1 MTLPAETALGQQA
14 HVLTVLVLV
23 TLPIAW
29 IHGRGPERKI
39 AAAATLVIGLD
50 LLRQKFLAG
59 WGDMASFRLDH
70 ALLDLLVLTSLG
82 AIALRANRLY
92 PLVMTGA
99 ALIAVLAHG
108 LRWLGLLSGQLSYF
122 VLITAPAFVMVA
134 AYWTGLAL
142 HIRRVRR
149 FGSYPDWR
157 GTDSTAN
164 DCEPAR
170 DGVA

>member
-1 MTLPAETALGQQA
+1 MALPAETALGQQA

-108 LRWLGLLSGQLSYF
+108 LRWLGLM
-122 VLITAPAFVMVA
+122 VKRHERVDETHATVAFVARSKLGAKAHRLHETSRFELSA
-134 AYWTGLAL
+134 AAG
-142 HIRRVRR
+142 
-149 FGSYPDWR
+149 
-157 GTDSTAN
+157 
-164 DCEPAR
+164 EPAR
-170 DGVA
+170 WLYVDGDLHAG